1 MRSGFRPDIVIDC
14 MLSTGDDGLTAD
26 GCIYQLSSEQPQLLN
41 PEQLTSG
48 EYVKIRL
55 WLPDEQSYIV
65 VDLAEIQWIQNHWIK
80 VDVLIIS
87 QKHQER
93 LKQYIVAQGHF
104 TPPLQRMSEQILIR
118 A

>member
-14 MLSTGDDGLTAD
+14 ILSTGDDGLRGD
-26 GCIYQLSSEQPQLLN
+26 GCIYKLSSEQPHLLD

-48 EYVKIRL
+48 DYVKIRL
-55 WLPDEQSYIV
+55 WLPDEQSYV
-65 VDLAEIQWIQNHWIK
+65 AVDLAEIQWIQNHWIK

-93 LKQYIVAQGHF
+93 LKQYIVAQGRC
-104 TPPLQRMSEQILIR
+104 TPPLQRISEQILIR